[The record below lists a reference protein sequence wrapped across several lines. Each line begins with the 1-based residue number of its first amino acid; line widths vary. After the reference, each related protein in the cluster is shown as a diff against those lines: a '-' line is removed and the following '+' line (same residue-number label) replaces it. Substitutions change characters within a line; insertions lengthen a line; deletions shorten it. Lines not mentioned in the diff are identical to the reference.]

1 MTIAHVS
8 TTAGS
13 GIQNFS
19 GVWPA
24 TQAGDLLVATMQ
36 SSEASKAWGANAG
49 WTVESGTKVMWRL
62 ATGSESG
69 AFSLA
74 TNDTGGFY
82 DLAGRLLQ
90 YRGVGAITK
99 TAAGYSGFGISPG
112 TLTLSGVSG
121 EHLLLCYAWGV
132 LGTTSVGTPTGY
144 TSRANSSSPR
154 HWRVSDSAYAS
165 GGAEATFSFGG
176 SAYATL
182 LAFKDAGGGINPFL
196 FGGEL

>member
-1 MTIAHVS
+1 MTIAHIS
-8 TTAGS
+8 TTGGS
-13 GIQNFS
+13 GVQNLS
-19 GVWPA
+19 GTWPA

-36 SSEASKAWGANAG
+36 SSGVSKTWAANAG
-49 WTVESGTKVMWRL
+49 WTIESGSRVMWRL

-69 AFSLA
+69 TFSLA
-74 TNDTGGFY
+74 TNDSGGSY
-82 DLAGRLLQ
+82 DLNGRLLQ

-99 TAAGYSGFGISPG
+99 TATDYRALGASPG

-144 TSRANSSSPR
+144 TSRANSSSSRP
-154 HWRVSDSAYAS
+154 WRVSDSAYAS
-165 GGAEATFSFGG
+165 GAAKATFSFAGFVF
-176 SAYATL
+176 ATL
-182 LAFKDAGGGINPFL
+182 LAFKDAGGINPFF